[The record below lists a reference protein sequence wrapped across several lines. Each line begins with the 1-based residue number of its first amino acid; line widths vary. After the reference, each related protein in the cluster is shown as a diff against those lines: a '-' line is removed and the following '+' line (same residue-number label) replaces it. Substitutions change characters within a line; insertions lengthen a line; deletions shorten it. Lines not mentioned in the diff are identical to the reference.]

1 MTVAELI
8 EELKKFNPKHQVWMS
23 RDEEG
28 NAYNPVGE
36 ASNFTTFELER
47 FENGEEEISISL
59 EQFTYRDVAEN
70 PNVVMIW
77 PGWYVKS

>member
-8 EELKKFNPKHQVWMS
+8 EELKKFNPQHQVWLS

-28 NAYNPVGE
+28 NGYNPVSE

-47 FENGEEEISISL
+47 FEDGEEEISISL
-59 EQFTYRDVAEN
+59 EQFTYRDVAEH

-77 PGWYVKS
+77 PGWYKS

>member
-8 EELKKFNPKHQVWMS
+8 EELKTFNPEHQVWMAK
-23 RDEEG
+23 DDEG

-36 ASNFTTFELER
+36 ASNFTTFEVEH
-47 FENGEEEISISL
+47 FEDEEDEVSISL
-59 EQFTYRDVAEN
+59 EQFNYSDVCDH

-77 PGWYVKS
+77 PGRYRS